1 MLERSSNCCR
11 KGDPFQGPT
20 VGPCQT
26 LRNELSKATKVL
38 TKQETLLGR
47 GAPGREQQGK
57 GSQENRSAMWLTVS
71 GFMVMGLVSRL
82 SLANH
87 CDSGGFLVSQ
97 LSQDRF
103 QTEGFWEIGR
113 TCGLESPLSF
123 DPSSVLPVGGSL
135 LVPHSLPGPPV

>member
-1 MLERSSNCCR
+1 M
-11 KGDPFQGPT
+11 
-20 VGPCQT
+20 GPCQT

-71 GFMVMGLVSRL
+71 GFMVLGLISGL

-87 CDSGGFLVSQ
+87 SYSESFLVVHASF
-97 LSQDRF
+97 SQD
-103 QTEGFWEIGR
+103 G
-113 TCGLESPLSF
+113 C
-123 DPSSVLPVGGSL
+123 
-135 LVPHSLPGPPV
+135 